1 MSKRR
6 NTRRTRADTARVK
19 QGPIQTMDAF
29 SNPAARIGFG
39 TMDLLQAT
47 EYPAVRLTQNYQL
60 LTSLYRDNW
69 IVQNIV
75 ATIPNDIIRKWY
87 ELRSNISPEQVDQMK
102 KLERKTQIRKKLL
115 LGMYWGR
122 LYGGAVGVIL
132 VKGQDDM
139 SQPLELEAVMPGSF
153 MGLQV
158 FDRWS
163 GVYPE
168 SELVTDPENPD
179 FGLPAYYTVR
189 DEETGCTAARV
200 HHSRIIRF
208 IGRELPYMEQI
219 TEQYWGESE
228 LEAIY
233 SEVVKRDN
241 VSGNIAALTF
251 RANINYMET
260 EGMDQLLGTANTEMQ
275 RRFYNL
281 MAAQS
286 IMESNFGTRIINK
299 GDAIHNTQYTFTGLS
314 DVYDRIMMDVAGAA
328 RTPVTKLFG
337 RSPSGL
343 NATGE
348 SDMQNYYDY
357 IDGLRETE
365 LRGIIER
372 LLPVMAFSAWG
383 EMPEDMEVTFPA
395 MWSPDAKEIAE
406 IAERKTSA
414 VLAVYQNDLIDSST
428 AQQEL
433 QATADE
439 TGMWSKISD
448 ESIKAGEGKTYTSS
462 RMMADPI
469 AGLEN
474 LENPDDEEREKGAR
488 DE

>member
-1 MSKRR
+1 
-6 NTRRTRADTARVK
+6 
-19 QGPIQTMDAF
+19 
-29 SNPAARIGFG
+29 
-39 TMDLLQAT
+39 
-47 EYPAVRLTQNYQL
+47 
-60 LTSLYRDNW
+60 
-69 IVQNIV
+69 
-75 ATIPNDIIRKWY
+75 
-87 ELRSNISPEQVDQMK
+87 
-102 KLERKTQIRKKLL
+102 
-115 LGMYWGR
+115 
-122 LYGGAVGVIL
+122 
-132 VKGQDDM
+132 
-139 SQPLELEAVMPGSF
+139 
-153 MGLQV
+153 
-158 FDRWS
+158 
-163 GVYPE
+163 
-168 SELVTDPENPD
+168 
-179 FGLPAYYTVR
+179 
-189 DEETGCTAARV
+189 
-200 HHSRIIRF
+200 
-208 IGRELPYMEQI
+208 MEQI

>member
-1 MSKRR
+1 MSKKR
-6 NTRRTRADTARVK
+6 NSRRTRAGTAGAK
-19 QGPIQTMDAF
+19 QGSIQTMDAF

-47 EYPAVRLTQNYQL
+47 EYPTVRLTQNYQL

-439 TGMWSKISD
+439 TGMWRKISD

-469 AGLEN
+469 AGLES